1 MFVNFIL
8 TVKLI
13 TVKLHLSKTRM
24 ILNSQIIVD
33 ICFLLLLIITLLFYF
48 LFQLALTKGG
58 TLLLWGSHPRDTTS
72 KEMKASQ
79 FDPVS
84 VDTLN
89 IEEPIDQVY
98 IT

>member
-1 MFVNFIL
+1 M
-8 TVKLI
+8 I
-13 TVKLHLSKTRM
+13 TLKFHLSKTRM

-33 ICFLLLLIITLLFYF
+33 ICFLLLIIILLFYF